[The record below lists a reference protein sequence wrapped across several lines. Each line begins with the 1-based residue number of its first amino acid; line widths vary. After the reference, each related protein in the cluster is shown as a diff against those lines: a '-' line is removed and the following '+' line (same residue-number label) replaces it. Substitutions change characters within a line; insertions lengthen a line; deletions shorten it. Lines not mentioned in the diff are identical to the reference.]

1 MADGSAAP
9 KRKPLKLDLDRITE
23 KNIGQLK
30 KLNTATFPVVYHDPF
45 YETVLKNLKTSD
57 YCRLGY
63 YSDVL
68 VSAICCRLEP
78 RLQGGQALYM
88 MTLSVLKP
96 YQRRSL
102 ASQLVQWA
110 IDHAQSKE
118 HEEDDVRVMY
128 LHVQTSNE
136 AAITFYKSFGF
147 EVTQTI
153 EGSTREPFGQPARPR
168 SLAWASD
175 GSPAVRQQC
184 LSSHLNMHWSESAPR
199 LWSPQRH
206 NLQKAVRWLGKPLV
220 PSAFKLCLRRARV
233 CVVGPQP
240 VYLPSAIVQA
250 IACLRNS
257 VFVLA
262 FLARLGPPM
271 GAESATTIAAA
282 TSETTVAPEAQTTV
296 AQEAG
301 SGNAIGNRRFE
312 MARRSSTRRRED
324 TCQRTCAL

>member
-153 EGSTREPFGQPARPR
+153 EGYYRNIDPADCHV
-168 SLAWASD
+168 L
-175 GSPAVRQQC
+175 C
-184 LSSHLNMHWSESAPR
+184 
-199 LWSPQRH
+199 
-206 NLQKAVRWLGKPLV
+206 KPLNGH
-220 PSAFKLCLRRARV
+220 PLEAM
-233 CVVGPQP
+233 P
-240 VYLPSAIVQA
+240 
-250 IACLRNS
+250 
-257 VFVLA
+257 
-262 FLARLGPPM
+262 
-271 GAESATTIAAA
+271 SATT
-282 TSETTVAPEAQTTV
+282 ENMGEA
-296 AQEAG
+296 
-301 SGNAIGNRRFE
+301 
-312 MARRSSTRRRED
+312 
-324 TCQRTCAL
+324 